1 MTNREQIMQE
11 IIQIVNRYWKFD
23 EYQQPQSSWHD
34 KQDCLQELKSR
45 LAEAEEENNEELPQG
60 VLRNEQGKLV
70 IDPRTIPD
78 FD

>member
-1 MTNREQIMQE
+1 MQE